1 MDNKNLTDTALIFEI
16 LFSNGING
24 VDWVKASEY
33 LEAPKNTIERWY
45 LKDNFPA
52 MATKLLNDNLNRA
65 SLH

>member
-16 LFSNGING
+16 LFSTGMNGI
-24 VDWVKASEY
+24 DWNKASQC
-33 LEAPKNTIERWY
+33 LETPKNTIEKWY

-52 MATKLLNDNLNRA
+52 LATKLLNDNLNRA